1 MTSEAFRF
9 PKFFVTVASPCP
21 YLPGRFERKLF
32 TELTGENA
40 VEIHDSLAQL
50 GFRRSQRI
58 AYRPACESCSACLS
72 VRIPVAEYVF
82 TRRDRRILRRN
93 ADLAV
98 TPIAPAQA
106 TSEQYQLLMRYLR
119 ARHADGEMTE
129 MSYPEY
135 RNMVENSPIPT
146 ELLVYRP
153 RTGGERP
160 LLGATLT
167 DLMADGLSMVYSF
180 YEPTAARRS
189 LGRFMILDH
198 IRRAQALGLSHVY
211 LGYWVEDS
219 PKMAY
224 KAEFRP
230 LEVLIGQ
237 EWRRLA
243 ERERTKGRNCERED
257 EAEAGS
263 RTQGAS

>member
-1 MTSEAFRF
+1 MTSEPFRF
-9 PKFFVTVASPCP
+9 PKFFVTVPSPCP

-40 VEIHDSLAQL
+40 AAFHDFLARV

-58 AYRPACESCSACLS
+58 AYRPACEACSACLS

-98 TPIAPAQA
+98 ETITPAKA
-106 TSEQYQLLMRYLR
+106 TPEHYQLLMRYLR

-135 RNMVENSPIPT
+135 RNMVENSPIST
-146 ELLVYRP
+146 ELLVYRS
-153 RTGGERP
+153 RTGDERP
-160 LLGATLT
+160 LLAATIT
-167 DLMADGLSMVYSF
+167 DPMADGLSMVYSF

-198 IRRAQALGLSHVY
+198 IRRAQAMGLNHVY

-237 EWRRLA
+237 EWRRFA
-243 ERERTKGRNCERED
+243 ERERPKGEECEGQD
-257 EAEAGS
+257 ESES
-263 RTQGAS
+263 RTQRAS

>member
-9 PKFFVTVASPCP
+9 PRFFVTVASPCP

-32 TELTGENA
+32 TELAGEDA
-40 VEIHDSLAQL
+40 ALLHDSLAQV

-58 AYRPACESCSACLS
+58 AYRPACEACSACLS
-72 VRIPVAEYVF
+72 VRIPVADYAF

-93 ADLAV
+93 ADLAA
-98 TPIAPAQA
+98 TTIAPAKA
-106 TSEQYQLLMRYLR
+106 TPEQYRLLMRYLR
-119 ARHADGEMTE
+119 ARHADGEMID

-135 RNMVENSPIPT
+135 RDMVENSPLAT
-146 ELLVYRP
+146 ELIVYRP
-153 RTGGERP
+153 RTGEERP
-160 LLGATLT
+160 LLAATIT
-167 DLMADGLSMVYSF
+167 DPMADGLSMVYSF

-198 IRRAQALGLSHVY
+198 IRRAQAQGLAHVY

-237 EWRRLA
+237 EWRRFTEL
-243 ERERTKGRNCERED
+243 ERTKGLDGERED
-257 EAEAGS
+257 DAESRRQREA
-263 RTQGAS
+263 

>member
-9 PKFFVTVASPCP
+9 PKLFVTVASPCP

-32 TELTGENA
+32 TELMGENA
-40 VEIHDSLAQL
+40 AELHDSLAQV

-93 ADLAV
+93 ADLAA
-98 TPIAPAQA
+98 TRIAPAKA
-106 TSEQYQLLMRYLR
+106 TPEQYRLLMRYLR

-129 MSYPEY
+129 MRYPEY
-135 RNMVENSPIPT
+135 REMVENSPIPT
-146 ELLVYRP
+146 ELIVYHA
-153 RTGGERP
+153 RTEGER
-160 LLGATLT
+160 LLLAATLT

-198 IRRAQALGLSHVY
+198 IRRARAMGLGHVY
-211 LGYWVEDS
+211 LGYWVENS

-237 EWRRLA
+237 QWRRFAELDRRKGREG
-243 ERERTKGRNCERED
+243 ERENED
-257 EAEAGS
+257 GS
-263 RTQGAS
+263 RTQGDA